1 MSACAGRNQ
10 CGVVVQAASWAVPTE
25 SGVQSQPGLLN
36 SSLWV
41 PAGLSAD
48 ERSLAT
54 FWLLDVLSPPPC
66 GLDASREPQLRAG
79 CQGSIFSVLGLEC
92 SVFTGFPA
100 LVPRKH
106 LSPSPSLR
114 SLPRAPGLFGI
125 ITWNLNLILVSEA
138 CVSSKLAPPQEHPFP
153 RLSSG
158 GHEHKYASVAFGHC
172 CQESSGSAGPGTS
185 HPASSVTYDLQEEGA
200 VSTLR

>member
-1 MSACAGRNQ
+1 M
-10 CGVVVQAASWAVPTE
+10 
-25 SGVQSQPGLLN
+25 
-36 SSLWV
+36 
-41 PAGLSAD
+41 
-48 ERSLAT
+48 
-54 FWLLDVLSPPPC
+54 
-66 GLDASREPQLRAG
+66 
-79 CQGSIFSVLGLEC
+79 LGLER

-100 LVPRKH
+100 LVPLEH
-106 LSPSPSLR
+106 LPPSPSLR

-158 GHEHKYASVAFGHC
+158 GHEHKDASVALGHC

-200 VSTLR
+200 FSTLR